1 MTATALPSKT
11 YVAKNLLCVN
21 SAVICRARH
30 SEPDYFELFF
40 APDPAPDAPRTIV
53 LTRDRELYER
63 ALKAEG
69 TWFRFDVSWHHA
81 LLGNRK
87 RCQVLDALTEVA

>member
-11 YVAKNLLCVN
+11 HVTRNVLVVN

-30 SEPDYFELFF
+30 SEPDYYELHF
-40 APDPAPDAPRTIV
+40 APDPAPDAPRTIL
-53 LTRDRELYER
+53 LTRDQTLYER

-81 LLGNRK
+81 LLGTRK
-87 RCQVLDALTEVA
+87 RCMVLDALTEVA